1 MTPGLRIRLTALYG
15 GLFAL
20 FVGLLMVVSYVLMR
34 GHLDRTLPPD
44 EADAALEQLGTQ
56 YAIALAGATLVA
68 TALGWA
74 LAGRELASAERAF
87 EARERFAANASHE
100 LRSPLTVIRT
110 EVDVALADPDAGVAE
125 LRAMGEDVLETV
137 DRMDGLLDDL
147 MLLVRSGGA
156 LPRREPVDLA
166 AVAGAAARRAGD
178 GPVSLE
184 VELRPVTVRG
194 ERRLLERL
202 AENLVENG
210 VRYNEPDG
218 FVSVQTRSC
227 EGGNA
232 LLRVVNSGPRVD
244 AERAARLLEPF
255 ERGGRARDDGGAGL
269 GLSIVRAVAE
279 AHGGRVALA
288 PRPRGRVDGR
298 CDAAARVARALGNG
312 GIEGEPGLRARSG
325 WGVLVTHSE
334 ISPPRIDAGR
344 SRVAMRPQGAP
355 HRARMRPR
363 KRTRKSGLPVNA
375 AVRRRRPRRSD
386 PMPRRRRGTR
396 RTHPTGRRPARSWA
410 PASRP
415 RALTTCPSRTVR
427 GRPRR

>member
-1 MTPGLRIRLTALYG
+1 VTPGLRIRLTALYG

-34 GHLDRTLPPD
+34 RHLDRTLPPD
-44 EADAALEQLGTQ
+44 EADAALAQLGTQ

-74 LAGRELASAERAF
+74 LAGRELASAARAF

-147 MLLVRSGGA
+147 MLLVQSGGA

-166 AVAGAAARRAGD
+166 AVAGAAARRAGEA
-178 GPVSLE
+178 PVALE
-184 VELRPVTVRG
+184 LDLRPVTVRG

-202 AENLVENG
+202 AENLVENA

-218 FVSVQTRSC
+218 FVGVSTRPGD
-227 EGGNA
+227 GGTA
-232 LLRVVNSGPRVD
+232 LLRVVNSGPVVD
-244 AERAARLLEPF
+244 AARAARLLEPF
-255 ERGGRARDDGGAGL
+255 ERGGRGRDEGGAGL

-288 PRPRGRVDGR
+288 PREGGGLRVD
-298 CDAAARVARALGNG
+298 
-312 GIEGEPGLRARSG
+312 
-325 WGVLVTHSE
+325 VT
-334 ISPPRIDAGR
+334 
-344 SRVAMRPQGAP
+344 
-355 HRARMRPR
+355 
-363 KRTRKSGLPVNA
+363 L
-375 AVRRRRPRRSD
+375 
-386 PMPRRRRGTR
+386 
-396 RTHPTGRRPARSWA
+396 
-410 PASRP
+410 P
-415 RALTTCPSRTVR
+415 RA
-427 GRPRR
+427 

>member
-1 MTPGLRIRLTALYG
+1 VTPGLRIRLTALYG

-20 FVGLLMVVSYVLMR
+20 FVGLLMVISYVLMR
-34 GHLDRTLPPD
+34 RHLDRTLPPD
-44 EADAALEQLGTQ
+44 EADAALAQLGTQ

-74 LAGRELASAERAF
+74 LAGRELASAARAF

-147 MLLVRSGGA
+147 MLLVQSGGA

-166 AVAGAAARRAGD
+166 AVAGAAARRAGEA
-178 GPVSLE
+178 PVALE
-184 VELRPVTVRG
+184 LDLRPVTVRG

-202 AENLVENG
+202 AENLVENA

-218 FVSVQTRSC
+218 FVAVSTRPGD
-227 EGGNA
+227 GGTA
-232 LLRVVNSGPRVD
+232 LLRVVNSGPVVD
-244 AERAARLLEPF
+244 AARAARLLEPF
-255 ERGGRARDDGGAGL
+255 ERGGRGRDEGGAGL

-288 PRPRGRVDGR
+288 PREGGGLRVD
-298 CDAAARVARALGNG
+298 
-312 GIEGEPGLRARSG
+312 
-325 WGVLVTHSE
+325 VT
-334 ISPPRIDAGR
+334 
-344 SRVAMRPQGAP
+344 
-355 HRARMRPR
+355 
-363 KRTRKSGLPVNA
+363 L
-375 AVRRRRPRRSD
+375 
-386 PMPRRRRGTR
+386 
-396 RTHPTGRRPARSWA
+396 
-410 PASRP
+410 P
-415 RALTTCPSRTVR
+415 RA
-427 GRPRR
+427 

>member
-1 MTPGLRIRLTALYG
+1 VTLGLRIRLTALYG

-34 GHLDRTLPPD
+34 RHLDRTLPPD
-44 EADAALEQLGTQ
+44 EADAALGQLGTQ

-110 EVDVALADPDAGVAE
+110 EVDVALADPDADVAE

-147 MLLVRSGGA
+147 MLLVRSGTA

-166 AVAGAAARRAGD
+166 SVAGVAARRAGD
-178 GPVSLE
+178 APVQLE
-184 VELRPVTVRG
+184 LELRPVTVRG

-210 VRYNEPDG
+210 VRYNEPGG
-218 FVSVQTRSC
+218 FVAVQTRSC

-232 LLRVVNSGPRVD
+232 LLRVVNSGPRV
-244 AERAARLLEPF
+244 APERAARLLEPF

-288 PRPRGRVDGR
+288 PRPQGGLEVDVTLPRG
-298 CDAAARVARALGNG
+298 
-312 GIEGEPGLRARSG
+312 
-325 WGVLVTHSE
+325 
-334 ISPPRIDAGR
+334 
-344 SRVAMRPQGAP
+344 
-355 HRARMRPR
+355 
-363 KRTRKSGLPVNA
+363 
-375 AVRRRRPRRSD
+375 
-386 PMPRRRRGTR
+386 
-396 RTHPTGRRPARSWA
+396 
-410 PASRP
+410 
-415 RALTTCPSRTVR
+415 
-427 GRPRR
+427 

>member
-1 MTPGLRIRLTALYG
+1 VTPGLRIRLTALYG

-34 GHLDRTLPPD
+34 RHLDRTLPPP

-74 LAGRELASAERAF
+74 LAGRELDSAARAF

-147 MLLVRSGGA
+147 MLLVRSGTA

-166 AVAGAAARRAGD
+166 AVAAVAARRAGD
-178 GPVSLE
+178 GPVALE
-184 VELRPVTVRG
+184 LDLRPVTVRG

-202 AENLVENG
+202 AENLVENA
-210 VRYNEPDG
+210 VRYNEPGG
-218 FVSVQTRSC
+218 FVAVSTGPGD
-227 EGGNA
+227 GGTV
-232 LLRVVNSGPRVD
+232 LLRVVNSGPVV
-244 AERAARLLEPF
+244 AAARAARLLEPF

-288 PRPRGRVDGR
+288 PRDGGGLTVD
-298 CDAAARVARALGNG
+298 
-312 GIEGEPGLRARSG
+312 
-325 WGVLVTHSE
+325 VT
-334 ISPPRIDAGR
+334 
-344 SRVAMRPQGAP
+344 
-355 HRARMRPR
+355 
-363 KRTRKSGLPVNA
+363 L
-375 AVRRRRPRRSD
+375 
-386 PMPRRRRGTR
+386 
-396 RTHPTGRRPARSWA
+396 
-410 PASRP
+410 P
-415 RALTTCPSRTVR
+415 RA
-427 GRPRR
+427 

>member
-1 MTPGLRIRLTALYG
+1 VTPGLRIRLTALYG

-20 FVGLLMVVSYVLMR
+20 FVGLLMVISYLLMR
-34 GHLDRTLPPD
+34 RHLDRTLPPD
-44 EADAALEQLGTQ
+44 EADAALAQLSTQ

-74 LAGRELASAERAF
+74 LAGRELASAARAF

-110 EVDVALADPDAGVAE
+110 EVDVALADPDAGVPE

-147 MLLVRSGGA
+147 MLLVQSGGA

-166 AVAGAAARRAGD
+166 SVAEVAARRAGD
-178 GPVSLE
+178 APVTLE
-184 VELRPVTVRG
+184 LELRPVTVRG

-210 VRYNEPDG
+210 VRYNEPGG
-218 FVSVQTRSC
+218 FVSVQTRSR

-232 LLRVVNSGPRVD
+232 LLRVVNSGPVVD
-244 AERAARLLEPF
+244 PARAARLLEPF

-279 AHGGRVALA
+279 AHGGYVALA
-288 PRPRGRVDGR
+288 PRDGGGLVVDVTLPRG
-298 CDAAARVARALGNG
+298 
-312 GIEGEPGLRARSG
+312 
-325 WGVLVTHSE
+325 
-334 ISPPRIDAGR
+334 
-344 SRVAMRPQGAP
+344 
-355 HRARMRPR
+355 
-363 KRTRKSGLPVNA
+363 
-375 AVRRRRPRRSD
+375 
-386 PMPRRRRGTR
+386 
-396 RTHPTGRRPARSWA
+396 
-410 PASRP
+410 
-415 RALTTCPSRTVR
+415 
-427 GRPRR
+427 